1 MAVKVRDK
9 NNVQSGKWSRDET
22 VGRELGVMKTGER
35 IVREISGRNEVR
47 LRRVKG
53 ISGNRKYNK
62 ERV

>member
-9 NNVQSGKWSRDET
+9 NNVQSGKWSRDEMA
-22 VGRELGVMKTGER
+22 GRELGVTKTSER
-35 IVREISGRNEVR
+35 IVREISGRNEVW

-53 ISGNRKYNK
+53 ISRNRKYNK